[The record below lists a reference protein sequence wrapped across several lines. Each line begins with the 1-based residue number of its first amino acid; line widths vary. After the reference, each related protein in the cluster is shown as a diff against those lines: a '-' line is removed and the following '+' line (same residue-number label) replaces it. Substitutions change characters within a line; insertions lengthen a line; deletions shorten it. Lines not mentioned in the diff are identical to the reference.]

1 ERVDI
6 SGVTVA
12 FRVTDGGE
20 KDISSPVYQW
30 PPPGDPRRMTP
41 PFTVPYD
48 SDWRCLFTFR
58 FDPIEPYDYT
68 AVAEVYVKGELVAT
82 STLDFHPDWPEPPP
96 IKSKVGLSIA
106 SLGAIGFNPAMVLE
120 APRRSLKLVTTNNL
134 DPQAIRAR
142 ITAAGA
148 GVALILNTLHI
159 VTVPEALD
167 VEEEVDVAI
176 CQEYNVRIDRYPISS
191 TIFKD
196 KGTVG
201 LSLVKRRSDVA
212 SIELMEN
219 LLQLSVGDTCLG
231 LGINPDSIT
240 FPSNDV
246 FINGRKIAGV
256 EVHPSETIYTGVPL
270 SIYTG
275 RLFCNVDIEPELAE
289 AVLRGKVRAS

>member
-1 ERVDI
+1 MRQSLDDITLAEGNNELNVQMVPIVPPLPSIDIVGFNFFFLHAGYYHRAGLTGVMVYPEKVDYIGFEVRNNERVDI

-148 GVALILNTLHI
+148 GV
-159 VTVPEALD
+159 
-167 VEEEVDVAI
+167 
-176 CQEYNVRIDRYPISS
+176 
-191 TIFKD
+191 
-196 KGTVG
+196 
-201 LSLVKRRSDVA
+201 
-212 SIELMEN
+212 
-219 LLQLSVGDTCLG
+219 
-231 LGINPDSIT
+231 
-240 FPSNDV
+240 
-246 FINGRKIAGV
+246 
-256 EVHPSETIYTGVPL
+256 
-270 SIYTG
+270 
-275 RLFCNVDIEPELAE
+275 
-289 AVLRGKVRAS
+289 